1 MRQTTKTLLL
11 CLSTLW
17 AIPTIGQGQTET
29 RHEDADEAV
38 TENREIDN
46 ITITAPRG
54 TARKTPIAMSNVDA
68 TQVDEK
74 LGGQE
79 FPEILNQTPGIY
91 ATKHSGGKGDSKLNV
106 RGFQNYNV
114 AVMMNGVP
122 VNDMEWG
129 GIYWSNWAGLGDMV
143 RYIQVQRGL
152 GASKIAAPSVGG
164 TVNIVTKTTDSKRGG
179 NIVYGMGND
188 GYNTYSLS
196 LSTGTL
202 PTGWNMSVMFTK
214 TWGDGYIQGTEY
226 SDYTYFA
233 SISKRINEKHQLS
246 LTGFGCPQSHYQRSQ
261 YDGLSVAGW
270 QKAKNYMNGKSQ
282 YRYNPTYGF
291 GKNGERKTSA
301 YNYYH
306 KPQFSLNHQ
315 WDIND
320 KSSISSALYLSVGQ
334 GYGNSGQG
342 VTSAYASNWYGASN
356 GVLNEAFHNNDGTY
370 AYDKVQEINEQ
381 STTGSKMVMG
391 QSYNN
396 HVWYGLLSTYTR
408 RLNNELNLYA
418 GIDVRSYKGIH
429 TTEISDLYNG
439 EYYND
444 LRYRSTVNP
453 ELNSKAKDPNWKY
466 EKLGVGD
473 IVNRDYDSHIT
484 QQGIFAQIEYN
495 KDKKFSTFLSGT
507 LSNSRYWRY
516 DRFYYDAEHAESDK
530 VDFLSGSIKS
540 GANYN
545 IDRNHNVFINVGYV
559 SRAPIFS
566 GGVFLMSQSSNVIN
580 KNAVN
585 EKTISAE
592 IGYGYHNSWLTAN
605 INAYYTLWK
614 DKTTSKSGYTSDN
627 SDLYTMSLT
636 GVDARHTGIEIDMT
650 AKPTSWITLKG
661 MISSGNWKWVSDATA
676 YFYNSANQPLANL
689 TTGEVASGVGAT
701 DHLQFTLRQD
711 GNHVGG
717 SAQTTMALGAD
728 FYVTKNYT
736 IGATYTYYA
745 RNYADFAM
753 PTSGTGTELTLVDP
767 WKIPGAG
774 QLDLN
779 ARYNFMLGTCK
790 ASLYANVQ
798 NVFNYEYI
806 QDAYYDG
813 THNNWEDAYRIFYS
827 YGRTFT
833 MKLRVEF

>member
-1 MRQTTKTLLL
+1 MSAQAQTATGHS
-11 CLSTLW
+11 LSD
-17 AIPTIGQGQTET
+17 G
-29 RHEDADEAV
+29 RKEDV
-38 TENREIDN
+38 TNVEIEN
-46 ITITAPRG
+46 ITVTAPCG
-54 TARKTPIAMSNVDA
+54 IARKTPVAMSNVDA
-68 TQVDEK
+68 THIDEK

-79 FPEILNQTPGIY
+79 LPEILNQSPGVY
-91 ATKHSGGKGDSKLNV
+91 ATKGSGGRGDSKLNM

-129 GIYWSNWAGLGDMV
+129 GIYWSNWAGLGDVV
-143 RYIQVQRGL
+143 RYIQAQRGL

-164 TVNIVTKTTDSKRGG
+164 TVNIVTKTTDQGKGG
-179 NIVYGMGND
+179 NVMYGIGND
-188 GYNTYSLS
+188 GYNTLSLM
-196 LSTGTL
+196 LSTGML
-202 PTGWNMSVMFTK
+202 PKGWNISVLFTK
-214 TWGDGYIQGTEY
+214 TWGDGYIQGT
-226 SDYTYFA
+226 DFTNYTYFF
-233 SISKRINEKHQLS
+233 SINKKINDRHLLS
-246 LTGFGCPQSHYQRSQ
+246 LTGLGCPQSHYQRSQ

-270 QKAKNYMNGKSQ
+270 QKAKNYMNGKSE

-301 YNYYH
+301 YNFYH

-315 WDIND
+315 WDID
-320 KSSISSALYLSVGQ
+320 SKSSLSSALYLSVGH

-342 VTSAYASNWYGASN
+342 VDAANTNNWYGASN
-356 GVLNEAFHNNDGTY
+356 GVLNETFRHSDGTY
-370 AYDKVQEINEQ
+370 AYDKVQERNEQ
-381 STTGSKMVMG
+381 STAGSLMVMG
-391 QSYNN
+391 RSYNN

-408 RLNNELNLYA
+408 RLSKDLNVYG
-418 GIDVRSYKGIH
+418 GIDVRSYKGTH

-439 EYYND
+439 KYFTD

-473 IVNRDYDSHIT
+473 IVNRDYDSHIE
-484 QQGIFAQIEYN
+484 QQGVFAQMEYS
-495 KDKKFSTFLSGT
+495 KDNRLSAFLSGT
-507 LSNSRYWRY
+507 LSNSTYWRY
-516 DRFYYDAEHAESDK
+516 DRFYYDAAHAESES
-530 VDFLSGSIKS
+530 VSFISGSVKG

-545 IDRNHNVFINVGYV
+545 FDHNHNVFANIGFI

-580 KNAVN
+580 KDAVN
-585 EKTISAE
+585 EKAFSAE
-592 IGYGYHNSWLTAN
+592 IGYGYRNNWLTAN
-605 INAYYTLWK
+605 LNAYYTLWK
-614 DKTTSKSGYTSDN
+614 DKTTSKAGYMNSGT
-627 SDLYTMSLT
+627 DLFTMSLG
-636 GVDARHTGIEIDMT
+636 GVDAKHLGVEVDVT
-650 AKPTSWITLKG
+650 AKPASWVTVKG
-661 MISSGNWKWVSDATA
+661 MLSLGNWKWASDAMA

-689 TTGEVASGVGAT
+689 TTGAVASGVGAD
-701 DHLQFTLRQD
+701 DHLKFTLKQD

-717 SAQTTMALGAD
+717 SAQTTMAFGSD
-728 FYVTKNYT
+728 FNVMKNCS
-736 IGATYTYYA
+736 IGATFTYFA

-753 PTSGTGTELTLVDP
+753 PTSGTSTELTLNEP
-767 WKIPGAG
+767 WKIPAAG

-779 ARYNFMLGTCK
+779 ARYNFMLGNCK

-798 NVFNYEYI
+798 NVFDYEYI
-806 QDAYYDG
+806 QEAYYDG